1 MSVELIMI
9 RTGSTTGPHQM
20 SELVRNR
27 RSLIGLKPSQV
38 NFVEMISATLLV
50 QDPGRPRGMDRSGEL

>member
-1 MSVELIMI
+1 MI
-9 RTGSTTGPHQM
+9 CSGSTTGSHQK
-20 SELVRNR
+20 SELVRSQ
-27 RSLIGLKPSQV
+27 RSLIGLEPSQV